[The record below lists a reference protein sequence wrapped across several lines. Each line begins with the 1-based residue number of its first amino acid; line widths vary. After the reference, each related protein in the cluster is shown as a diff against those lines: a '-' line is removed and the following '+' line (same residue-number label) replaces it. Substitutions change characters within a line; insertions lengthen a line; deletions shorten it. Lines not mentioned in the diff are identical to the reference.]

1 MMEGEKATTGLVWGI
16 DHVLSRVEK
25 EARILPTAKYLDI
38 AISVAKRAEA
48 IEKQARELPNI
59 YVSKKLELAIES
71 IERWKEAFE
80 YLLRAIY
87 AAEDVSIQIENMK
100 RALGG
105 RASLR
110 TRIIMALLVHG
121 ELKANELAKIL
132 DKSESTISEALR
144 FLIEMGYVERGK
156 NGLHIRK
163 GIINALFE
171 LFDTA
176 YDRLEE
182 EYLLRGDDDK

>member
-1 MMEGEKATTGLVWGI
+1 MEGEKATTGLVWGI

>member
-1 MMEGEKATTGLVWGI
+1 MEGKEGVKGLVWSI
-16 DHVLSRVEK
+16 DDVLSRAER
-25 EARILPTAKYLDI
+25 EARTLPTAKYLDI
-38 AISVAKRAEA
+38 AISVARRAEA
-48 IEKQARELPNI
+48 VEKQAQELPNI
-59 YVSKKLELAIES
+59 YVTKKLELAMES

-87 AAEDVSIQIENMK
+87 AAEDVTIQIENMK

-110 TRIIMALLVHG
+110 TRILMALLIHG
-121 ELKANELAKIL
+121 ELKVKELAKIL
-132 DKSESTISEALR
+132 GKSESTISEAVR
-144 FLIEMGYVERGK
+144 FLIEMGYIERGE
-156 NGLHIRK
+156 NGLRIRK
-163 GIINALFE
+163 GIENALFE

-182 EYLLRGDDDK
+182 EYLLGRDEKE